1 VLEPLLWPVVSDLDS
16 SWTSDA
22 DNVDTGGVDVGHI
35 DVVGIGNALVD
46 VLSHE
51 DDGFVDRHRL
61 ARGSMALIDSDRCQE
76 LYAAM
81 GPGTEISGGSA
92 ANTMAG
98 IASFGGRAA
107 YIGRVYDDQLG
118 AVFGHDLRATGVM
131 FRSRPAIS
139 GPPTGRCLIV
149 IASDGER
156 TMNTYLGA
164 SALLGP
170 DDLDS
175 ELIAAADVTYLE
187 GYLWDRPEAKEAYRV
202 ATGIAHQHD
211 KKTALTLSDSFC
223 VERHRAEW
231 RDLIDSSVDIVFAN
245 EDEITMLYET
255 TTFRE
260 ALEEV
265 RTHCE
270 VACLTRGPT
279 GSVIVTPRE
288 ENVIDAHPVPRVVDT
303 TGAGDMY
310 AAGFLFGYAHGF
322 DLSAAGQLASLA
334 AAAVLGHVG
343 ARPGVPLRQLLQKL
357 EV

>member
-1 VLEPLLWPVVSDLDS
+1 VSDLDS
-16 SWTSDA
+16 GRSSDEG
-22 DNVDTGGVDVGHI
+22 DVDAGDL

-61 ARGSMALIDSDRCQE
+61 SRGSMALIDSDRAAE

-107 YIGRVYDDQLG
+107 YIGRVYEDQLG
-118 AVFGHDLRATGVM
+118 RVFGHDLRATGVM
-131 FRSRPAIS
+131 FRSRPATS
-139 GPPTGRCLIV
+139 GPPTGRSLIV
-149 IASDGER
+149 ITSEGER

-170 DDLDS
+170 DDLDP
-175 ELIAAADVTYLE
+175 ELIGAADVTYLE

-202 ATGIAHQHD
+202 ATRIAHQHD
-211 KKTALTLSDSFC
+211 RKTALTLSDSFC
-223 VERHRAEW
+223 VQRHRAEW
-231 RDLIDSSVDIVFAN
+231 RDLIDNSVDIVFAN
-245 EDEITMLYET
+245 EDEITMLYEA

-265 RTHCE
+265 RKHCE
-270 VACLTRGPT
+270 VACLTRGAT

-288 ENVIDAHPVPRVVDT
+288 EHIIAAHPVPRVVDT

-310 AAGFLFGYAHGF
+310 AAGFLFGYTHGF
-322 DLSAAGQLASLA
+322 ELPAAGQVASLA
-334 AAAVLGHVG
+334 AAEILVHIG
-343 ARPGVPLRQLLQKL
+343 ARPGVPLRQLLDQL

>member
-1 VLEPLLWPVVSDLDS
+1 VSDLDS
-16 SWTSDA
+16 GWSGAAGDL
-22 DNVDTGGVDVGHI
+22 DVGDL

-51 DDGFVDRHRL
+51 ADDFVDRHHL
-61 ARGSMALIDSDRCQE
+61 ARGSMALIDSDRAME

-81 GPGTEISGGSA
+81 GPGTEMSGGSA

-107 YIGRVYDDQLG
+107 YIGRVNDDDLG
-118 AVFGHDLRATGVM
+118 LVFGHDLRATGVM
-131 FRSRPAIS
+131 FRSRPAAS
-139 GPPTGRCLIV
+139 GPPTGRSLIV

-164 SALLGP
+164 AALLGP
-170 DDLDS
+170 DDLDP
-175 ELIAAADVTYLE
+175 ELIAAAQVTYLE

-202 ATGIAHQHD
+202 ATAIAHQHGR
-211 KKTALTLSDSFC
+211 KTALTLSDSFC
-223 VERHRAEW
+223 VERHRGEW
-231 RDLIDSSVDIVFAN
+231 RDLIDTSVDIVFAN

-260 ALEEV
+260 ALDEV

-270 VACLTRGPT
+270 VACLTRGST

-288 ENVIDAHPVPRVVDT
+288 ETVIDAHPVPRVVDT

-310 AAGFLFGYAHGF
+310 AAGFLFGYTQGF
-322 DLSAAGQLASLA
+322 DLPASGRLASLA
-334 AAAVLGHVG
+334 AAAVLGHTG
-343 ARPGVPLRQLLQKL
+343 ARPRSPLRGLLDQL